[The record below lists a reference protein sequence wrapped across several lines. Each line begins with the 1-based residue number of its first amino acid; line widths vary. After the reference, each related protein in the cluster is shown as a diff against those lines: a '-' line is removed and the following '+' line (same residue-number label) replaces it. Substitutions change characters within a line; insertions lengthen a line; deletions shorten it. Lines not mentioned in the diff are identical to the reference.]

1 MNYVQLSYWIKSKLE
16 EYDSIFPDED
26 FSEIDTENPIIYKLK
41 TKLEYA
47 NKVISELRCSL
58 QNIKDDETITKDTL
72 SQMIPFQIMLGGT
85 VHVDQVPKLA
95 ESQTVISTRE
105 FLEFIQLYQACKT
118 VLDYLKRK
126 QNES

>member
-1 MNYVQLSYWIKSKLE
+1 MQLNCWIKSKLE
-16 EYDSIFPDED
+16 EYDSIFSDED
-26 FSEIDTENPIIYKLK
+26 FSEIDTEDPIIYKLK

-47 NKVISELRCSL
+47 NKVISELRHSL

-72 SQMIPFQIMLGGT
+72 SQIIPSQIMLGGT
-85 VHVDQVPKLA
+85 VCVDRVPKFA
-95 ESQTVISTRE
+95 EFQTAISTQE

-126 QNES
+126 QHES

>member
-1 MNYVQLSYWIKSKLE
+1 MNYVQLNYWIKSKLE
-16 EYDSIFPDED
+16 EYDSIFRDED
-26 FSEIDTENPIIYKLK
+26 FSEIDTEDPIIYKLK

-47 NKVISELRCSL
+47 NKVISELRHSL
-58 QNIKDDETITKDTL
+58 RNIKDDETITKNTL

-85 VHVDQVPKLA
+85 TFVDQVPKLI
-95 ESQTVISTRE
+95 ESQTVISTHE
-105 FLEFIQLYQACKT
+105 FLESIQLYQACKT